1 MEGSDEK
8 AFRPCLGPLSRLREG
23 RWRMDEWQLRF
34 SDLRSARCPH
44 SQPNADRLYGGVGGE
59 YAFLN
64 WLTGFIEYDYYNF
77 SNSNSSTLVCTTAVC
92 GIATTSVG
100 VTSNIN
106 VVKAG
111 LNLKFGPF

>member
-1 MEGSDEK
+1 LASVTGRAGHAWDRFLVYVK
-8 AFRPCLGPLSRLREG
+8 AGGAWMKGNFGFQTFGAPAAPTVSLTQTG
-23 RWRMDEWQLRF
+23 
-34 SDLRSARCPH
+34 
-44 SQPNADRLYGGVGGE
+44 YTVGVGGE

>member
-1 MEGSDEK
+1 
-8 AFRPCLGPLSRLREG
+8 
-23 RWRMDEWQLRF
+23 
-34 SDLRSARCPH
+34 
-44 SQPNADRLYGGVGGE
+44 
-59 YAFLN
+59 
-64 WLTGFIEYDYYNF
+64 
-77 SNSNSSTLVCTTAVC
+77 LVCTTAVC